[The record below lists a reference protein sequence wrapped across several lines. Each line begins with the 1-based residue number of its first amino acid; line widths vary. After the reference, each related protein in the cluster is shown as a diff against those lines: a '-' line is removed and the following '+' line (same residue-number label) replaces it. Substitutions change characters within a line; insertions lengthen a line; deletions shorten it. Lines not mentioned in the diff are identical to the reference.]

1 MILCIIEACLAYA
14 VDILYILRQRLRVVI
29 RNVLDHK
36 LSRRVGDKLAVHRLQ
51 AAPRLR
57 FGRKKLIK
65 IVLNRRKAHRVG
77 RHACGRD
84 EKHEDDFSAVYDKF
98 G

>member
-1 MILCIIEACLAYA
+1 MILCIIEACLTHAAYFR
-14 VDILYILRQRLRVVI
+14 YILRKRQRVVI

-36 LSRRVGDKLAVHRLQ
+36 LGRREGDKLAVHRLQ

>member
-1 MILCIIEACLAYA
+1 MILCIIEACLTHAAYFR
-14 VDILYILRQRLRVVI
+14 YILRQRQRVVI

-36 LSRRVGDKLAVHRLQ
+36 VGRRVGDKLAVHRLQ

-57 FGRKKLIK
+57 FGRKKLKK

-77 RHACGRD
+77 RHARGRN
-84 EKHEDDFSAVYDKF
+84 EKNKYYFSAVYDKF